1 MARERLGLTQQQA
14 AGRWKLSQTYL
25 SLMEGGKR
33 RVPEPLARRLARTD
47 PNLATGLR
55 PRLSTNA
62 AKDLPALLGALGYP
76 GFEYL
81 ARPSGV
87 SNPAAVVLTAL
98 KGHDVPPRVTEALPW
113 VLMAFPGLD
122 WKWLVA
128 EAKLANLQNR
138 LGYVVSLASELAAT
152 GSGTRTVAHLEAVRV
167 QLEEARLVKEDTLG
181 RNVTEAERQFLRQHR
196 PDTAAHWNLLTT
208 LSAEDLQRPEA
219 KSAKGSKDAA
229 RRPAPAQGRAA
240 DRHLS

>member
-1 MARERLGLTQQQA
+1 MAREHLGLTQQQA
-14 AGRWKLSQTYL
+14 ARRWKLSQTYL

-47 PNLATGLR
+47 PNLATAL
-55 PRLSTNA
+55 PPHLSTTA

-76 GFEYL
+76 AFEYL
-81 ARPSGV
+81 ARPGGV

-113 VLMAFPGLD
+113 VLMTFPDLD
-122 WKWLVA
+122 WQWLVA

-138 LGYVVSLASELAAT
+138 LGYVVSLASELT
-152 GSGTRTVAHLEAVRV
+152 GLGNGVRSGAHLEAVRV

-181 RNVTEAERQFLRQHR
+181 RNVTEVERQYFRQHR
-196 PDTAAHWNLLTT
+196 PEAATHWNLLTT
-208 LSAEDLQRPEA
+208 LRAEDLRY
-219 KSAKGSKDAA
+219 G
-229 RRPAPAQGRAA
+229 
-240 DRHLS
+240 H

>member
-1 MARERLGLTQQQA
+1 VSGEQLRLARERLGLTQQQA

-47 PNLATGLR
+47 PNLATAL
-55 PRLSTNA
+55 PPHLSTNA

-81 ARPSGV
+81 ARPGGV

-113 VLMAFPGLD
+113 VLMTFPDLD
-122 WKWLVA
+122 WQWLVS

-138 LGYVVSLASELAAT
+138 LGYVVSLASELAGA
-152 GSGTRTVAHLEAVRV
+152 GNGVRSGAHLEAVRV
-167 QLEEARLVKEDTLG
+167 ELEDARLAKEDTLG
-181 RNVTEAERQFLRQHR
+181 RNVTEVERQYFRQHR
-196 PDTAAHWNLLTT
+196 PASAAHWNLLTT
-208 LSAEDLQRPEA
+208 LRVEDLRY
-219 KSAKGSKDAA
+219 G
-229 RRPAPAQGRAA
+229 
-240 DRHLS
+240 H